1 MHFFGFICIF
11 NRPLESPPILLS
23 ALSLDRIG
31 NHRLALRQRTLIRR
45 YHSRYAVCFTG
56 RYGIAATDGCLASIL
71 IIRPGFHSAPRQS
84 ILHLQVRSDLAS
96 GSDTVLS
103 ADPAIYIC
111 LATGDGKSDVGVV
124 DVIHA
129 GCDNGLCRTSL
140 FGVRAIFLR
149 HCLRHC
155 CCEQRSRQTYARNQS
170 FYFAAHNRK
179 APFIFSYSL

>member
-1 MHFFGFICIF
+1 MHHWTHLPSVPVSC
-11 NRPLESPPILLS
+11 
-23 ALSLDRIG
+23 LDRIG

-103 ADPAIYIC
+103 ADPAIYMQGMTIVC
-111 LATGDGKSDVGVV
+111 AAPIGS
-124 DVIHA
+124 A
-129 GCDNGLCRTSL
+129 GALSSSAIACGIAAASRDADKHTPEIRVFTLL
-140 FGVRAIFLR
+140 FIEKNL
-149 HCLRHC
+149 L
-155 CCEQRSRQTYARNQS
+155 
-170 FYFAAHNRK
+170 
-179 APFIFSYSL
+179 SYSLTHCNEREYLFVTHNSKKLFTKYYLG